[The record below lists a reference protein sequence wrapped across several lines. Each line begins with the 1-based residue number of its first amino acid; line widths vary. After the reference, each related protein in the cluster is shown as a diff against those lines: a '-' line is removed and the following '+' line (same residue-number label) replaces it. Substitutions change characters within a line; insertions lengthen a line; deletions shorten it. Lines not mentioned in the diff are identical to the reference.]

1 MKAGRAET
9 EAGKTKGKSKADAK
23 PGRQSCLPFV
33 LLAVTVVAAF
43 AGIVVAVAA
52 AVVVVNC

>member
-43 AGIVVAVAA
+43 AGIVVAA
-52 AVVVVNC
+52 VVVNC